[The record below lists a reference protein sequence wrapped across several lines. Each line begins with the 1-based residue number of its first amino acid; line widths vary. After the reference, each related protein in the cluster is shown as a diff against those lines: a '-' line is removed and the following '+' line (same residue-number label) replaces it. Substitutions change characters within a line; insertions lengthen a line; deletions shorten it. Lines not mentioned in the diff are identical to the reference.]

1 MAICGHLPSL
11 FVGYPAVIDNTAHGG
26 RQTGGPMAKQDIE
39 LLGVFLQSL
48 AAACVN
54 LQIVARDQAT
64 AILSTQPQ
72 QWYPAA
78 HYIDF
83 LRSLSQRYEHFE
95 PIKERIGAEMMRLW
109 YEHGPGRTVIDSGVG
124 FLRYQTSSAGYH
136 SVVRGPAA
144 DIGAFTLEEL
154 DETAG
159 RARVRSTSPFDRTME
174 RGILLGGMGLTSDL
188 VYIDVDNAA
197 DPSLFH
203 IEFH

>member
-1 MAICGHLPSL
+1 
-11 FVGYPAVIDNTAHGG
+11 
-26 RQTGGPMAKQDIE
+26 MAKPEIE

-54 LQIVARDQAT
+54 LQIVAKDQAA

-72 QWYPAA
+72 SWYPAA

-83 LRSLSQRYEHFE
+83 LQSLSQRYVHFE

-109 YEHGPGRTVIDSGVG
+109 YEQGPGQQLIKSGVD
-124 FLRYQTSSAGYH
+124 FLRYQTSSQGYH
-136 SVVRGPAA
+136 SVVRGPAEEVGSFA
-144 DIGAFTLEEL
+144 LEAI
-154 DETAG
+154 DEAAG

-174 RGILLGGMGLTSDL
+174 RGILLGGMKLTQDL
-188 VYIDVDNAA
+188 LYVDVDNSA
-197 DPSLFH
+197 DPSLFF